1 MLYHAVNVIL
11 AEVELF
17 VIRSEINQAV
27 QMQDV
32 SCTIVITDAI
42 HAVEKI
48 FDPSM
53 HLHQQQSIAISKELR
68 AFFSKHTDD
77 TIEFLDYSNDE

>member
-1 MLYHAVNVIL
+1 
-11 AEVELF
+11 
-17 VIRSEINQAV
+17 
-27 QMQDV
+27 MQDV
-32 SCTIVITDAI
+32 SCTIVITNTI

-68 AFFSKHTDD
+68 AFFSKHTDN